1 MYNFEQNKSTWSHI
15 EYLSH
20 NVKQKSSLT
29 HGIANLWTK
38 HHQSKKKMYQSST
51 RFTSIETKLPGRAPN
66 STQTYL
72 L

>member
-29 HGIANLWTK
+29 HGIANLWNNQNPIRELVKVLTAFSYT
-38 HHQSKKKMYQSST
+38 HTALSLSPY
-51 RFTSIETKLPGRAPN
+51 
-66 STQTYL
+66 
-72 L
+72 